1 MSLWEALQ
9 AWFSGES
16 LEGRQIWVV
25 STIWLTRT
33 GKILQFLGG
42 PAVILDI
49 IGPERLREIGHGA
62 RASFEAARHRLSERK
77 KWELGDV
84 LGTLFIAH
92 FPIVLVGAVL
102 LLVLSPDF
110 REFNQESR
118 EDLYDIQPGETWV
131 SHIFE
136 NWMNEAI
143 ASVVGWAVL
152 IGLSAALI
160 FYRNY
165 LSTGFRLI
173 LYRMTFGP
181 VAALLA
187 RDRPAHSL
195 RWIAV
200 GLFAMGFGLDLLSE

>member
-16 LEGRQIWVV
+16 LEGRQIWAV
-25 STIWLTRT
+25 STIWLTRA

-42 PAVILDI
+42 LAVILDI
-49 IGPERLREIGHGA
+49 IGPERLREIGQDA
-62 RASFEAARHRLSERK
+62 RASFEAARRRLSERK
-77 KWELGDV
+77 RWELGDV
-84 LGTLFIAH
+84 LGMVFIAH
-92 FPIVLVGAVL
+92 FPIVLVVAVL
-102 LLVLSPDF
+102 LLALSPDF

-118 EDLYDIQPGETWV
+118 EDAYDIQPGETWV
-131 SHIFE
+131 SHILE
-136 NWMNEAI
+136 NWMNEAV
-143 ASVVGWAVL
+143 ASVAGWAVL

-165 LSTGFRLI
+165 LSSGFLLI

-181 VAALLA
+181 VVALLA

-200 GLFAMGFGLDLLSE
+200 GLFAAGFGLDLLSE